1 MQSDL
6 TRHVLPKL
14 EEDPCMMSN
23 LANKLF
29 PQLSLESKP
38 NSNAALHCVSL
49 QDGDKSVTLPSIN
62 NEKNYS
68 QMLSELVSHY

>member
-14 EEDPCMMSN
+14 EEDPCMVSN

-29 PQLSLESKP
+29 PQLSLENKP
-38 NSNAALHCVSL
+38 NSNAPLSCVSL
-49 QDGDKSVTLPSIN
+49 QDGDKAVTLPSIT
-62 NEKNYS
+62 NERNYS